1 MLVED
6 CYGTQKTDSRLIGH
20 LDRAY
25 ILFVSM
31 HQRASSLRFA
41 LLCGYGML
49 FPLGLIG
56 YTCELCAKTQF
67 LGLAES
73 SFYPGMQ
80 YVIGSWYRKDELAK
94 RSCIFHVS
102 SAIATMCSGYLMA
115 AVYHLGGRNGY
126 AGWQWS
132 VYFPWN

>member
-1 MLVED
+1 MTD
-6 CYGTQKTDSRLIGH
+6 CSPIGH
-20 LDRAY
+20 LDCAH
-25 ILFVSM
+25 ILFVPL
-31 HQRASSLRFA
+31 HQRPSNICCSLLRRQVTCLA
-41 LLCGYGML
+41 
-49 FPLGLIG
+49 GLI
-56 YTCELCAKTQF
+56 ELVYDAKANP
-67 LGLAES
+67 LLSGLAES

-115 AVYHLGGRNGY
+115 AVYHLGGKGGF

-132 VYFPWN
+132 VFFSEQQISKAE

>member
-1 MLVED
+1 M
-6 CYGTQKTDSRLIGH
+6 TDSSSIGH
-20 LDRAY
+20 LDCAY
-25 ILFVSM
+25 ILFVPL
-31 HQRASSLRFA
+31 HQRPSNICCSLLRRQVTCLA
-41 LLCGYGML
+41 GLMELVHDAKAKPLLS
-49 FPLGLIG
+49 
-56 YTCELCAKTQF
+56 
-67 LGLAES
+67 GLAES

-115 AVYHLGGRNGY
+115 AVYHLGGRGGF

-132 VYFPWN
+132 VFFSEQQISKAE